1 MRKVLPLIIGFA
13 LFVSLPSTVLSQDVS
28 QSKEITISHG
38 VDKVTEFV
46 VAAKSISKFT
56 STAGVEIA
64 NVSVK
69 NNTRDGYK
77 VTLNTTHGAL
87 TSTTSDNGE
96 LPIEYRFAVSSS
108 GSTPGQSSDESGND
122 TVFRTLLIPAIPPTE
137 ETIILGAS
145 DRIMTDGSLLN
156 TPTDLE
162 FTLKVAL
169 VTSDFVNMAGT
180 YSDTITIEYTDL

>member
-1 MRKVLPLIIGFA
+1 VRKVLPLIIGFA
-13 LFVSLPSTVLSQDVS
+13 LFVSLPSTVLSGT
-28 QSKEITISHG
+28 KEITISHG
-38 VDKVTEFV
+38 VDKIDEFV
-46 VAAKSISKFT
+46 VAAKSVSKFT

-64 NVSVK
+64 NVTLK

-77 VTLNTTHGAL
+77 VTLATAHGAL
-87 TSTTSDNGE
+87 HSTTTNNGE
-96 LPIEYRFAVSSS
+96 VDIEYRFAVSSS
-108 GSTPGQSSDESGND
+108 GSTPGQTSGTVSGNV
-122 TVFRTLLIPAIPPTE
+122 TEGSFQTLSIPSIPPTT
-137 ETIILGAS
+137 ETVILGAAAQLS
-145 DRIMTDGSLLN
+145 GDNLIN

>member
-1 MRKVLPLIIGFA
+1 VRKVLPLIIGFA
-13 LFVSLPSTVLSQDVS
+13 LFVSLPSTVLSGT
-28 QSKEITISHG
+28 KEITISHG
-38 VDKVTEFV
+38 VDKIDEFV
-46 VAAKSISKFT
+46 VAAKSVSKFT

-64 NVSVK
+64 NVSLK

-77 VTLNTTHGAL
+77 VTLNTTYGAL
-87 TSTTSDNGE
+87 HSTTTDNGE
-96 LPIEYRFAVSSS
+96 VDIAYRFSVSSS
-108 GSTPGQSSDESGND
+108 GTTPGQSANADDGAGSFQILS
-122 TVFRTLLIPAIPPTE
+122 IPTIPPTT
-137 ETIILGAS
+137 ETVILGAS
-145 DRIMTDGSLLN
+145 EQLSGDSLIN